1 MYSNMITNIDEVTVA
16 KTFESINPFFVF
28 LYSKEG
34 ENNVVIMQTKVSFD
48 TEMKDT
54 PLCSQMWNAVALNKI
69 AVTSDVLNDYRIFI
83 GYIG

>member
-1 MYSNMITNIDEVTVA
+1 MYSNMITKIDEVTEA

-28 LYSKEG
+28 LFSKEG
-34 ENNVVIMQTKVSFD
+34 ENDVTIMQAKASFD
-48 TEMKDT
+48 TDMKDT

-69 AVTSDVLNDYRIFI
+69 TVTSEVLNNYRIFI